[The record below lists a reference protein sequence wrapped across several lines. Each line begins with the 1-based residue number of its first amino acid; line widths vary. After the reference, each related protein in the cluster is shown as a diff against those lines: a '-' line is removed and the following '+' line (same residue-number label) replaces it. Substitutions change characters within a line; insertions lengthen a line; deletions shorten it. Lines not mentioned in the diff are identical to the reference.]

1 MLFVFPGL
9 TYMTT
14 FPPLFQPWPTAG
26 KYHSTLFPTKPLS
39 VSLLA
44 GACVMSIAGSD
55 PIDQPSTRVHIP
67 SAGWKHWAYGW
78 PRDSNPGPLRRKLSA
93 LPLWAIQTTQQKKLV
108 LRHWLNPDDHQQE
121 CLYIDQT
128 PIIIKYA
135 WTLVKSQS
143 ISSRM
148 LGHGL
153 NCSNHHQECLG
164 HGSND
169 QRMLRHG

>member
-1 MLFVFPGL
+1 MLFVFPGV

-39 VSLLA
+39 VSLPA

-93 LPLWAIQTTQQKKLV
+93 LPLWAIQTTTKRPKDQKRANFPNLGARNLTVTFFFFWKGP
-108 LRHWLNPDDHQQE
+108 LNARKRPTQSLLQHYFIN
-121 CLYIDQT
+121 LGS
-128 PIIIKYA
+128 
-135 WTLVKSQS
+135 WTTDTIL
-143 ISSRM
+143 IF
-148 LGHGL
+148 
-153 NCSNHHQECLG
+153 
-164 HGSND
+164 
-169 QRMLRHG
+169 